1 MALQIVM
8 KINTVNTYKQIIIG
22 SKTQYR
28 LHNAADFVGE
38 VGDRITGFSEYFSV
52 VTSNPLHLNFEGST
66 ETFSHCSFPL

>member
-28 LHNAADFVGE
+28 LHNAADFAGE
-38 VGDRITGFSEYFSV
+38 VGD
-52 VTSNPLHLNFEGST
+52 
-66 ETFSHCSFPL
+66 